1 MTPFEPSHRPHPD
14 PSVPRL
20 RRLRRALAGLL
31 GSCAALASLLTAAGQ
46 DLQAG
51 FTPVGSLV
59 ESGASRVQVVGQTAY
74 VLNTGPQLQVLDVR
88 NPATPAILGV
98 LPLDGE
104 PQALQVVG
112 TTAYI
117 AEGFSGLRIV
127 DVSNAA
133 SPTGLGSF
141 NTAGYAQD
149 VRVAG
154 NVAYVADGESGVQVL
169 DVSNP
174 AAIQRLGGANTLGVA
189 ISLEVVGS
197 TILLADGDRGLL
209 VLDAADPANLRRLTN
224 VVSSGS
230 TVDVQILGTLAC
242 VVDSSTGLSLFDI
255 TTPSTPVWLGSS
267 PVPGMPQS
275 ITADGRLAMVST
287 LNGTQVFDI
296 SSGTAPVPAGS
307 LEHLG
312 TSFGAHLVGDLLY
325 AAENAQGLQIYR
337 VRLGIPQT
345 FQWGGLP
352 EGLLQPGTTYPLTV
366 TSSSGLPVGVGVISG
381 PAVLDGAGLT
391 VTNFGT
397 VTLKARHPGN
407 DTYLPAEEQ
416 RIFNRPTAQFSK
428 VGGLLTGNYANKL
441 VVSGPVAYVAD
452 GLEGLKVLDVRDPAT
467 PVRRAHLPLLGDARD
482 VQLRGDI
489 AFLATTEEGLQ
500 LVDVSD
506 PDLPRL
512 VGEFPTEG
520 MALAVEVADR
530 VAYVAAGT
538 EGLVIVDVS
547 APAAPLLLGQVAIPG
562 EAAGVQVVGSLAYVA
577 GGNAGLSVV
586 DIADPKAPRVL
597 GTVGLGG
604 YAKAVDVV
612 GSLAYVAAGSRGLQ
626 VVDVRQPGQPVL
638 RGGESG
644 GFGAAFGVQV
654 VGSIALVSD
663 LFRGVRA
670 VDVSTPDQ
678 PVVLGTSPTSEESY
692 ALQWVDG
699 LAFVADG
706 LAGIRILDVRIGVPQ
721 RLTWLAP
728 AEGPIALGV
737 PQPASVVADS
747 GLPVE
752 FVVESGPARLEQ
764 GLLTVTNLGTVV
776 LRASNPGDA
785 GRLPI
790 LEYRVYNRS
799 EARLLELGSLATGG
813 SVLGLDLIGTTAYLA
828 AGESGL
834 VVVDI
839 ANPSSPRVLGQFNS
853 PGMASDVQVVGSTAF
868 VADGD
873 SGLLMLDVTDPS
885 AIRRLSLA
893 NTPGSALALEVAN
906 SVVYLADKES
916 GLQVIDVTDPAAP
929 RRLAVVDTPDW
940 AVGVALQGNLAY
952 VADDTGGLVVVDIQ
966 NPASPVV
973 LGGLNTSGLSR
984 DIAVRGDRVF
994 LASGNAGLQVL
1005 DVSVPASPRLLGE
1018 IAIGGGASAVAVWDH
1033 WVLVGTP
1040 GNGVRVVDAR
1050 NPANLSEAP
1059 ATGTAGF
1066 VSRLHAVGNRLY
1078 IAAGASGLRIADV
1091 FLGQPQALEWR
1102 TPPSLSY
1109 SGSPL
1114 ALDAITSSG
1123 LPIQYSV
1130 VSGPATVDGAQL
1142 TLRGV
1147 GRVVLRAQQAGD
1159 GSYLPAAADWVI
1171 TVGPPRLGIRSVEGG
1186 AELHWASGLEG
1197 IILEGASSLPGT
1209 GWEAL
1214 SLPRSE
1220 AQGEE
1225 RVTVQDDRFRF
1236 FRLSGLGGLPEP
1248 IELNGWN
1255 RDVVL
1260 ENQPGLRALAVD
1272 SFGGTWFE
1280 SGLDG
1285 RSDGLPANR
1294 LVASLLDP
1302 QIEFAL
1308 QPYNASNVL
1317 WLNNAGRPQSL
1328 TLQRPAAYAT
1338 LHILAHSAGGGGT
1351 ASVKIHYT
1359 DGSSSVLLPVVAPDW
1374 WDGSPATPLR
1384 RPAINGL
1391 ARSVSPTRLDYDPV
1405 PPGFSLHQTD
1415 VDLSTGPDA
1424 GKRIERLEFVRAGA
1438 AEVTCIFAVSGVEV
1452 VPVP

>member
-1 MTPFEPSHRPHPD
+1 M
-14 PSVPRL
+14 
-20 RRLRRALAGLL
+20 L
-31 GSCAALASLLTAAGQ
+31 GAAGQ

-59 ESGASRVQVVGQTAY
+59 ESVASRVQVVGQTAY

-88 NPATPAILGV
+88 DPATPALLGA
-98 LPLDGE
+98 LSLSGE
-104 PQALQVVG
+104 PRELQVVG
-112 TTAYI
+112 TTVYI

-133 SPTGLGSF
+133 SPTVLGSF
-141 NTAGYAQD
+141 NTSGQAED
-149 VRVAG
+149 VHVAG
-154 NVAYVADGESGVQVL
+154 NVAYVADGESGVHAL

-174 AAIQRLGGANTLGVA
+174 AAIRRLGGFNSPGFANR
-189 ISLEVVGS
+189 LEMAGS

-209 VLDAADPANLRRLTN
+209 VLDASDPASLRRLTN
-224 VVSSGS
+224 VVTSGYTTDIS
-230 TVDVQILGTLAC
+230 VVGNRAC

-255 TTPSTPVWLGSS
+255 TAPSTPVWLGSS
-267 PVPGMPQS
+267 PVPQTPGS
-275 ITADGRLAMVST
+275 VTATGTLALVAT
-287 LNGTQVFDI
+287 LNRTWVFDI
-296 SSGTAPVPAGS
+296 SGGTVPVPAGS
-307 LEHLG
+307 LEHRG
-312 TSFGAHLVGDLLY
+312 TSLNSHLVGDLLY
-325 AAENAQGLQIYR
+325 AAENSQGLQIYR

-352 EGLLQPGTTYPLTV
+352 EALLLPGTTYPLTV

-381 PAVLDGAGLT
+381 PAVLDSAGLT

-397 VTLKARHPGN
+397 VTLEARHPGN
-407 DTYLPAEEQ
+407 DTYLRAEEQ
-416 RIFNRPTAQFSK
+416 RSFNRPTARFSR
-428 VGGLLTGNYANKL
+428 VGGLLTGHYANKV
-441 VVSGPVAYVAD
+441 VVSGTVAYVAD
-452 GLEGLKVLDVRDPAT
+452 GFEGLKVLDVRNPAT
-467 PVRRAHLPLLGDARD
+467 PLRRAHLPLLGDARD
-482 VQLRGDI
+482 IQLRGDI

-520 MALAVEVADR
+520 RALAVEVADR

-538 EGLVIVDVS
+538 GGLVIVNVS

-577 GGNAGLSVV
+577 GGDAGLSVV

-626 VVDVRQPGQPVL
+626 VVDVRQPGRPVL
-638 RGGESG
+638 RGGEPG

-663 LFRGVRA
+663 LIRGVRA
-670 VDVSTPDQ
+670 VDVSTPDSL
-678 PVVLGTSPTSEESY
+678 VVIGTSPKSAESY

-706 LAGIRILDVRIGVPQ
+706 LAGIRILDVRIGLPQ

-728 AEGPIALGV
+728 AEGPVALGV
-737 PQPASVVADS
+737 PHPASVVADS

-752 FVVESGPARLEQ
+752 VVVESGPARLEQ

-776 LRASNPGDA
+776 LRASTPGDA

-799 EARLLELGSLATGG
+799 EARLLELGSLAVGD

-828 AGESGL
+828 AGEAGL
-834 VVVDI
+834 VIVDV
-839 ANPSSPRVLGQFNS
+839 ANPSASRVLGRFNS
-853 PGMASDVQVVGSTAF
+853 PGLASDVRVVGSTAF

-873 SGLLMLDVTDPS
+873 SGLLVLDVADPS
-885 AIRRLSLA
+885 SIRRLSLA

-916 GLQVIDVTDPAAP
+916 GLQVIDVTDLTAP
-929 RRLAVVDTPDW
+929 RRLSVVDTPDW
-940 AVGVALQGNLAY
+940 AVGVALQGAVAY

-973 LGGLNTSGLSR
+973 LGGLNTSGLAR

-1018 IAIGGGASAVAVWDH
+1018 IAIGGGATTVEVWEN
-1033 WVLVGTP
+1033 WVFVGTQ
-1040 GNGVRVVDAR
+1040 GNGVQVVDVR
-1050 NPANLSEAP
+1050 NPANLSQVP
-1059 ATGTAGF
+1059 SSGIAGF

-1078 IAAGASGLRIADV
+1078 LAAGPSGFRIADF

-1102 TPPSLSY
+1102 TPVSLSY

-1130 VSGPATVDGAQL
+1130 VSGPAAVEGAQL

-1159 GSYLPAAADWVI
+1159 GSYLPAAAEWVI

-1186 AELHWASGLEG
+1186 AELHWVSGLEG
-1197 IILEGASSLPGT
+1197 LTLEGASNLPAT
-1209 GWEAL
+1209 GWEVV

-1225 RVTVQDDRFRF
+1225 RVTVQDDRLRF

-1248 IELNGWN
+1248 IEINGWN

-1285 RSDGLPANR
+1285 RAAGLPANR

-1338 LHILAHSAGGGGT
+1338 LYILAHSAGGGGT

-1359 DGSSSVLLPVVAPDW
+1359 DGSSSALLPVVAPDW
-1374 WDGSPATPLR
+1374 WDGSPPTPLR
-1384 RPAINGL
+1384 RPAIRGL
-1391 ARSVSPTRLDYDPV
+1391 ARSVSATRLDYDPV

-1415 VDLSTGPDA
+1415 LDLSTGPDA
-1424 GKRIERLEFVRAGA
+1424 GKRIERLEFVRASA

-1452 VPVP
+1452 VPVR